1 MTISVTVDDDG
12 LKRKTARF
20 QARYEALQ
28 TTKIEHWLTVLRDKV
43 RMTNAFTNPTN
54 NLQLHVW
61 AGKAQRIGKT
71 IIGSGGW
78 GDYYGPILE
87 FGVTQAK
94 QGGWPIKPKKKGGR
108 LRFQKGSSIIY
119 STGVWHPWKYGDKG
133 SRPHWEPELNA
144 MRSDIEADLGKSVQ
158 EAML

>member
-54 NLQLHVW
+54 NLQLHV
-61 AGKAQRIGKT
+61 
-71 IIGSGGW
+71 
-78 GDYYGPILE
+78 
-87 FGVTQAK
+87 
-94 QGGWPIKPKKKGGR
+94 
-108 LRFQKGSSIIY
+108 
-119 STGVWHPWKYGDKG
+119 
-133 SRPHWEPELNA
+133 
-144 MRSDIEADLGKSVQ
+144 
-158 EAML
+158 